1 VGCGLLHGGEQL
13 SEDSTRCTCAFLPM
27 VVPGPEYE
35 HHIQTMMT
43 EGIRGRITRALA
55 GVHHPDEPVSAIRT
69 LSFVQV
75 RSTAVSAQGDS
86 AVRPAGEMCMV

>member
-1 VGCGLLHGGEQL
+1 
-13 SEDSTRCTCAFLPM
+13 M
-27 VVPGPEYE
+27 
-35 HHIQTMMT
+35 QTMMS

-75 RSTAVSAQGDS
+75 SSTASS
-86 AVRPAGEMCMV
+86 S

>member
-1 VGCGLLHGGEQL
+1 MAGCGVRAVLHGGGQL
-13 SEDSTRCTCAFLPM
+13 SEDSTRCTCAYLPV

-35 HHIQTMMT
+35 HHMQTMMS

-75 RSTAVSAQGDS
+75 SSTASS
-86 AVRPAGEMCMV
+86 S